1 MFLGLYTGSIYKSSV
16 LLRGG
21 KFPGELYKDGRVL
34 VVKTHKLPFSGDLYD
49 RVVLLLRNPAET
61 ILAEFNRK
69 DKKNHTGFASRDSF
83 QKVGNLTATLYM
95 ASFRYADL
103 FLDFDL
109 LFWYFS

>member
-1 MFLGLYTGSIYKSSV
+1 MFLGVYTGSIYKSPL

-34 VVKTHKLPFSGDLYD
+34 VVKTHKLPSSADLYD
-49 RVVLLLRNPAET
+49 RVVLLIRNPVEA

-83 QKVGNLTATLYM
+83 QQAGNLTATP
-95 ASFRYADL
+95 
-103 FLDFDL
+103 
-109 LFWYFS
+109 